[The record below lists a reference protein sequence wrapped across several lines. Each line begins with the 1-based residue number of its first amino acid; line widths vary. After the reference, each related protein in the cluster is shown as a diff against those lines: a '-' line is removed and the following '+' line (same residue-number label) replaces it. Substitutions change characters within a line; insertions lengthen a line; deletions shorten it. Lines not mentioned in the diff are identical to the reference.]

1 MAKNPYVNSEFSRIT
16 AVRLSKNLADPLV
29 FKVEKD
35 DLLDGGL
42 WQGGAKLPG
51 SQLPPRQL
59 GVNEKVTLRVEAT
72 TQAQVVFSHPVWEAG
87 CFAPAFFS
95 LGTFCPLD
103 KTNDSGTIPAARR
116 LYWVP
121 GAPSALMPETSL
133 DITITALG
141 EISWSSRGLF
151 SSYMIKAPTT
161 TAIELHIILLAR
173 TGDTGRIL
181 LPACGGQPATE
192 LKL

>member
-1 MAKNPYVNSEFSRIT
+1 MAKNPYNHSEFSRIT
-16 AVRLSKNLADPLV
+16 AVRLSKNLAKPLV

-35 DLLDGGL
+35 DLLDGSL
-42 WQGGAKLPG
+42 WQQGVKLPDN
-51 SQLPPRQL
+51 QLPPRQL
-59 GVNEKVTLRVEAT
+59 GADEKVTLRVEAT
-72 TQAQVVFSHPVWEAG
+72 RQAQVVFSHPVWEAG
-87 CFAPAFFS
+87 CFAPVFYS

-103 KTNDSGTIPAARR
+103 TTDDSGTIPVGRR

-121 GAPSALMPETSL
+121 GAPSALPPETSL

-151 SSYMIKAPTT
+151 NSYMIKAPTT
-161 TAIELHIILLAR
+161 TAIELHVVLLTR
-173 TGDTGRIL
+173 TGETGRIL